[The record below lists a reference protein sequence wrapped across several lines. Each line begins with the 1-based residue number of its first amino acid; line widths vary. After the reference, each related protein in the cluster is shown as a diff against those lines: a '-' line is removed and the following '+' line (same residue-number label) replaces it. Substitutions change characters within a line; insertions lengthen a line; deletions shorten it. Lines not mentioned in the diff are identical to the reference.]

1 MTPHHQPFLR
11 YGPKCY
17 SRLLGFPIN
26 QCNWKFVA
34 TRSFFGR
41 TWVYV
46 VHWYVYAKLEFSS
59 WLDNE
64 NLKVNFDSM
73 YSNKSRSFDL
83 LVGIKL
89 DIFIFT
95 ILTQSGYQSLVID
108 LDALVD
114 KTKRFTFLFLYYI
127 LKFYLLKSKC
137 RIILELWIFR

>member
-1 MTPHHQPFLR
+1 
-11 YGPKCY
+11 
-17 SRLLGFPIN
+17 
-26 QCNWKFVA
+26 
-34 TRSFFGR
+34 
-41 TWVYV
+41 
-46 VHWYVYAKLEFSS
+46 
-59 WLDNE
+59 
-64 NLKVNFDSM
+64 M

-95 ILTQSGYQSLVID
+95 ILTHSGYQSLVID

-137 RIILELWIFR
+137 RIILEL